1 MTTTTTTA
9 VNTTSSPLHYHFDT
23 VEHDHILD
31 MNSRLLL
38 SSSNMN
44 NNATTSSSSSSSSF
58 SYFEKYY
65 TTSFDHL
72 TKSQQTANMVILRCS
87 AILSILGSS
96 YIIYNLLGPRRKTEL
111 NKRMFSRL
119 LLLCLSISDVCSSIV
134 LFLGTWPIPKEVS
147 DNDLYYNFYNTNI
160 GTITTCNIQG
170 LLLQIF
176 YFTSIF
182 LYSIIYQSTFYWLLN
197 INIQNNIY
205 DNMSKSIYI

>member
-44 NNATTSSSSSSSSF
+44 NATTSSSSSSSSF
-58 SYFEKYY
+58 SSFSYIEKYY

-72 TKSQQTANMVILRCS
+72 TKSQQQANMITLRCS
-87 AILSILGSS
+87 SILSIIGSS

-111 NKRMFSRL
+111 KQTNV
-119 LLLCLSISDVCSSIV
+119 CLVD
-134 LFLGTWPIPKEVS
+134 
-147 DNDLYYNFYNTNI
+147 YYYYVYQYLI
-160 GTITTCNIQG
+160 YVQVVY
-170 LLLQIF
+170 
-176 YFTSIF
+176 YF
-182 LYSIIYQSTFYWLLN
+182 
-197 INIQNNIY
+197 
-205 DNMSKSIYI
+205 